1 MNVRL
6 RLEQGVLGGVLLFP
20 NVFDGLQ
27 LDEGLFDD
35 PLHVTIFRCIREFRE
50 RDVRPDVL
58 LVANSV
64 APEVAARVFECQAE
78 APVTGES
85 VGWYV
90 QQLKAIWAKGR
101 LGLLAGQVLLDSAD
115 AGKSVDELV
124 GFVQGGLDGVVANQ
138 LPLEVTYAQSFM
150 QEYLRVMGERVPFM
164 PTCWGKLNL
173 LVGGWRDSAFYVVA
187 GRPGMGKTIVL
198 LQAAYGLALEGKHVL
213 YFSLEMP
220 ALQLQHRVLAQ
231 VCEIDYDR
239 IANDDLDTPELN
251 INNRDVR
258 DLRRSVWAAEAR
270 LTDNL
275 GFVCEAVLSPA
286 RLRAYVANASSRR
299 KVDAVFIDYIGLMD
313 DDVRHN
319 SKTEKI
325 GSISQQ
331 LKQIALTL
339 DVPVVAAA
347 QLNREIEARG
357 EKAKPM
363 LSDLRDSGSIEQD
376 ADVILMI
383 QRKQTDQDR
392 KLNPDGNG
400 SEFYLVVAK
409 NRHGR
414 TGSVKFRAE
423 DQYSRIV
430 EV

>member
-6 RLEQGVLGGVLLFP
+6 RLEQGVLGGVLRFP

-27 LDEGLFDD
+27 LSEVLFDD
-35 PLHVTIFRCIREFRE
+35 PLNVQVFARIRDFRLRG
-50 RDVRPDVL
+50 VVPDVL
-58 LVANSV
+58 LLASDVSA
-64 APEVAARVFECQAE
+64 EVAVRVFECQAE
-78 APVTGES
+78 APHVES
-85 VGWYV
+85 SVVWYV
-90 QQLKAIWAKGR
+90 QQLKAIWAKSR
-101 LGLLAGQVLLDSAD
+101 LGVLGSQLVQDSD
-115 AGKSVDELV
+115 NPDVSVGDLV
-124 GFVQGGLDGVVANQ
+124 GFVQGGLDGVVEGQ
-138 LPLEVTYAQSFM
+138 MPLQVVYPQSFM

-164 PTCWGKLNL
+164 PTCWGKLNWYL
-173 LVGGWRDSAFYVVA
+173 GGWRDSAFYVVA

-198 LQAAYGLALEGKHVL
+198 LQAAYQLALQGKHVL

-220 ALQLQHRVLAQ
+220 AIQLQHRILAQ
-231 VCEIDYDR
+231 VCEIDYNL
-239 IANDDLDTPELN
+239 IANDDLDTPEMN
-251 INNRDVR
+251 VDNREVR
-258 DLRRSVWAAEAR
+258 DLRKSIWAAEAR
-270 LTDNL
+270 LTDSL
-275 GFVCEAVLSPA
+275 GFVCEPVLTPA
-286 RLRAYVANASSRR
+286 RLKAYVANANVRR

-313 DDVRHN
+313 DDVKHN
-319 SKTEKI
+319 SKSEKI

-331 LKQIALTL
+331 LKQLALTL
-339 DVPVVAAA
+339 DVPVVSAA

-357 EKAKPM
+357 GTAKPQ

-383 QRKQTDQDR
+383 QRKQNEQDKR
-392 KLNPDGNG
+392 MNPDGNG
-400 SEFYLVVAK
+400 SDFFVVVAK